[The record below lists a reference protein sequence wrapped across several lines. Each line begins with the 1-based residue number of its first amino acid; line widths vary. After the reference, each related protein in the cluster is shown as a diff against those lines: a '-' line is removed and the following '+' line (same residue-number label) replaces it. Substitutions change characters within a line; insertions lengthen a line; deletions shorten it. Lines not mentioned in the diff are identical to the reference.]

1 MDYKSLPV
9 KPTITIDDLDKVDV
23 RIGKIELVEDIEDSD
38 KLVKL
43 TVDFGEFKRTIV
55 VGMKKERENPKEIE
69 GKQALFV
76 VNLAPRKMMGKY
88 ESEGMMFDI
97 GYSNGIIPVLAE
109 PEKEVPNGSCA
120 G

>member
-1 MDYKSLPV
+1 
-9 KPTITIDDLDKVDV
+9 
-23 RIGKIELVEDIEDSD
+23 
-38 KLVKL
+38 
-43 TVDFGEFKRTIV
+43 
-55 VGMKKERENPKEIE
+55 
-69 GKQALFV
+69 
-76 VNLAPRKMMGKY
+76 MGKY

>member
-1 MDYKSLPV
+1 MTYKSLPV
-9 KPTITIDDLDKVDV
+9 KETITIGDLDKIDIRV
-23 RIGKIELVEDIEDSD
+23 GTIEKAEDIEDSD

-43 TVDFGEFKRTIV
+43 TVDFGDFKRTIL
-55 VGMKKERENPKEIE
+55 VGLKKERENPLEIE